1 MKVLLDEC
9 VDHSL
14 GLELVGHQATTVG
27 RMGWAGVKNGQLL
40 RTAAAAGFGAFVT
53 TDRSIPFQNTIS
65 SIDIAVFILRVRKNR
80 LPDMLPLV
88 PQLLA
93 ELSTATPKTVTII
106 GS

>member
-14 GLELVGHQATTVG
+14 GRELIGHQVTTVG
-27 RMGWAGVKNGQLL
+27 RMGWAGIKNGQLL
-40 RTAAAAGFGAFVT
+40 RRAAAAEYGAFVT
-53 TDRSIPFQNTIS
+53 TDRSIPFQNTIA
-65 SIDIAVFILRVRKNR
+65 SIDIAIFILRVKSNR

-88 PQLLA
+88 PQLLEA
-93 ELSTATPKTVTII
+93 LAKPTPGTVTFL